1 MIWPF
6 GIIDARCIEQFGT
19 IGQMKGKEEEL
30 PLKAIFQNKQTINE
44 DITPYC

>member
-19 IGQMKGKEEEL
+19 KEL
-30 PLKAIFQNKQTINE
+30 PLKEIFQNKRIVNE
-44 DITPYC
+44 NIGPYS